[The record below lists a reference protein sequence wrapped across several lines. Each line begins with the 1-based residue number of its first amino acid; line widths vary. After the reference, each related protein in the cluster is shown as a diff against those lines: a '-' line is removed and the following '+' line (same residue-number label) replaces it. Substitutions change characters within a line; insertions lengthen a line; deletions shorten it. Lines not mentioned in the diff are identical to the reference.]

1 MLVYQRVAFFAYQNG
16 RLPRG
21 SRQNLEAR
29 SISSFSYWNKPDFR
43 VPKVFDA
50 LISGIIPHSSC
61 SWAICTSF
69 GDLPDLNSICNLFHE
84 CKLALR
90 PPTFQGVADPH
101 RVKVPQHG
109 KAEPN
114 TNSGDFRHQ
123 NGEPQT
129 GDPGWLK
136 VKIQY
141 SSQHISQ

>member
-1 MLVYQRVAFFAYQNG
+1 MLVYQRVGFFAYQNG

-50 LISGIIPHSSC
+50 LISGIIAHSSC

-69 GDLPDLNSICNLFHE
+69 GDLPDLFSYLFHE

-109 KAEPN
+109 KAEP
-114 TNSGDFRHQ
+114 TPTRWIFAIRML
-123 NGEPQT
+123 PQT

-141 SSQHISQ
+141 SSQHIWQ